1 MTKELQEEVIK
12 KHKKHNIRIYY
23 IYKAISWDLL
33 FYYAVSFIF
42 LNAFKGL
49 SPAEIV
55 FADAFFPLY
64 KVLFQIPA
72 ALLVNRIGKKN
83 CLIVGNTSLFVY
95 MIFVLGCNTYQI
107 MIIANIFMALGFV
120 LKNLCESNILY
131 DSLQGDP
138 DKLKKYS
145 KIEGRSSALYY
156 YLGAFSSIVA
166 GLTYNINP
174 YIPMCI
180 CMGFVITSIIC
191 SYLFKE
197 VPIDLTNP
205 NEEHGP
211 DESLFK
217 RIKHYRKDMKNAFKF
232 IFSSSRLK
240 GLIMFNAI
248 FASMV
253 LLLTSYRRSLLGD
266 IGITATQIGFIF
278 AVLELICGLTSSITI
293 KVHRQLRNKALTYLG
308 LYYAFSI
315 IISGLVVY
323 LNIPF
328 ALIFLFVLFAQ
339 VIQFAAKGPYY
350 TLIKQYLSSFASPS
364 MRIKIFAA
372 NSMIEGI
379 VACIFSLFGAWIL
392 TFNDTA
398 RASILIGSIF
408 FILFIFILE
417 YMRTRV
423 GLKPEEYEPEEIHF
437 KEVE

>member
-1 MTKELQEEVIK
+1 MTKELQEEDIK

-49 SPAEIV
+49 TPAEIV

-83 CLIVGNTSLFVY
+83 CLIVGNTSLLVY
-95 MIFVLGCNTYQI
+95 MIFVLGCNYYQI
-107 MIIANIFMALGFV
+107 MIIANIFMAFGFV

-180 CMGFVITSIIC
+180 CMGFVIASIIC

-217 RIKHYRKDMKNAFKF
+217 RIKHYRKDMKNAFK
-232 IFSSSRLK
+232 L
-240 GLIMFNAI
+240 LIEQN
-248 FASMV
+248 
-253 LLLTSYRRSLLGD
+253 LRK
-266 IGITATQIGFIF
+266 QQQ
-278 AVLELICGLTSSITI
+278 EKI
-293 KVHRQLRNKALTYLG
+293 K
-308 LYYAFSI
+308 
-315 IISGLVVY
+315 
-323 LNIPF
+323 
-328 ALIFLFVLFAQ
+328 
-339 VIQFAAKGPYY
+339 
-350 TLIKQYLSSFASPS
+350 
-364 MRIKIFAA
+364 
-372 NSMIEGI
+372 
-379 VACIFSLFGAWIL
+379 
-392 TFNDTA
+392 
-398 RASILIGSIF
+398 
-408 FILFIFILE
+408 
-417 YMRTRV
+417 
-423 GLKPEEYEPEEIHF
+423 
-437 KEVE
+437 

>member
-1 MTKELQEEVIK
+1 M
-12 KHKKHNIRIYY
+12 
-23 IYKAISWDLL
+23 
-33 FYYAVSFIF
+33 
-42 LNAFKGL
+42 
-49 SPAEIV
+49 
-55 FADAFFPLY
+55 
-64 KVLFQIPA
+64 
-72 ALLVNRIGKKN
+72 
-83 CLIVGNTSLFVY
+83 
-95 MIFVLGCNTYQI
+95 
-107 MIIANIFMALGFV
+107 
-120 LKNLCESNILY
+120 
-131 DSLQGDP
+131 
-138 DKLKKYS
+138 
-145 KIEGRSSALYY
+145 
-156 YLGAFSSIVA
+156 
-166 GLTYNINP
+166 
-174 YIPMCI
+174 
-180 CMGFVITSIIC
+180 
-191 SYLFKE
+191 
-197 VPIDLTNP
+197 TNP

-293 KVHRQLRNKALTYLG
+293 KVHKKLRNKALTYLG

-379 VACIFSLFGAWIL
+379 VACIFSLFGAWVL
-392 TFNDTA
+392 TFTDTA
-398 RASILIGSIF
+398 KASILIGSIF
-408 FILFIFILE
+408 FILLIFILE
-417 YMRTRV
+417 YMRGRV
-423 GLKPEEYEPEEIHF
+423 GLKPEEYDPEEIHF